1 MAITEFKNV
10 YVVEMTD
17 LETGEITTF
26 PIAYLS
32 MKDAK
37 SFVLLCKATDKDL
50 DLSGF
55 RTYQVKRFSYYR

>member
-26 PIAYLS
+26 PMAYLT
-32 MKDAK
+32 MENAE

-50 DLSGF
+50 HLSDL

>member
-17 LETGEITTF
+17 KETGEITTF

-32 MKDAK
+32 WEDAE
-37 SFVLLCKATDKDL
+37 SFILLCKATDKDL
-50 DLSGF
+50 DLSDF
-55 RTYQVKRFSYYR
+55 RTYKVKRFSYYR

>member
-17 LETGEITTF
+17 EETGEITTF

-32 MKDAK
+32 KDEAE

-50 DLSGF
+50 HLSGL

>member
-10 YVVEMTD
+10 YIVEMTD
-17 LETGEITTF
+17 LDTGEITTF
-26 PIAYLS
+26 PMAYLS
-32 MKDAK
+32 KADAE

-50 DLSGF
+50 DLSNC

>member
-17 LETGEITTF
+17 VETKEITTF

-32 MKDAK
+32 RDEAE
-37 SFVLLCKATDKDL
+37 SFVHLCKATDNDL
-50 DLSGF
+50 HLSNL